1 MHHRPSVK
9 CLLLPLLLLMALTA
23 GAQKLRISGVVRDS
37 IANEVLPAVTIRLD
51 SSGYGANTNLD
62 GEFAIFAPPGTYT
75 LTIRFSGYDE
85 YLLSITLGSE
95 NIDGLDIWLQPVS
108 AGLDVVE
115 ITGDMRNPAHRII
128 RNAAKNRQ
136 HNTMEKIDAYEHEA
150 YTKLVISMDNVTDK
164 LLDNKVIKNV
174 GAVVKEIMN
183 DSTHTDTSKYKIAAF
198 VSESI
203 SKLYYKKPDQKKEE
217 IYAIQTSG
225 VKGSEFNLLS
235 SMFLQINLYDN
246 FIVIMDRQFTSPISD
261 GALLDYDFELMTV
274 ESRGRDSL
282 FGIKIR
288 PRSAQ
293 SLTFEGMIY
302 IENQDWAVTRVE
314 LDMNGDPNINFVE
327 DVRIRQEYIRA
338 DTFWV
343 PSVLDLE
350 VDFQNSFLRREGGSG
365 PGAIGRTST
374 YMYDYVINQPRDPA
388 FYRQEV
394 LEIMADA
401 EEHDSAFWAEKR
413 RSPLDQ
419 SEKLGFQ
426 LVTALKE
433 RGILDFYI
441 NAITFVTWGTKKFK
455 YFEIGPYFYLMG
467 FNQAEGFRTRIGLYT
482 LDDFSK
488 RLKLGGHI
496 AYGFGDKQFKYQLEA
511 KYRLVTKPRLEIGF
525 QKTYEVEQVGFDNFL
540 NNGTSIVQSAL
551 RRVPLTQLNYYH
563 EHRFSIG
570 SDISKGLAGD
580 FYFRTK
586 HFLPAATFQFA
597 YLSGDNLLDRAYTI
611 SEAGAIIRLSFKEK
625 FITSG
630 GNKIYIGTKYP
641 IVNVGYLKGF
651 SGILDGD
658 FDYHHVYVN
667 AQNWARVGRYGWI
680 RYQLRTGQIFG
691 TLPYPSLYSFRGNQT
706 WGYDKYN
713 FNMMNYYE
721 FIADRYATLALEWH
735 LEGFI
740 WNKLPLLKK
749 MKLKETLTYRAAW
762 GTLSGANRAMNNV
775 LVPQPDR
782 TLYSQIA
789 QPPDKIP
796 YMEAGFGIGN
806 IFKVLRFDAIWRLN
820 YQDPLLRHPEL
831 YNNWGKRNNFGVRMD
846 LAIRF

>member
-1 MHHRPSVK
+1 MLHRLSVK
-9 CLLLPLLLLMALTA
+9 HLLFPLLLLMALPA

-37 IANEVLPAVTIRLD
+37 VADETLPAVTIRLD

-85 YLLSITLGSE
+85 YLMPITLGNE

-128 RNAAKNRQ
+128 RNSAKNRQ

-174 GAVVKEIMN
+174 GSVVKEIMN

-274 ESRGRDSL
+274 ESHGRDTL

-288 PRSAQ
+288 PRSEH

-327 DVRIRQEYIRA
+327 DVRIRQEYIKA

-350 VDFQNSFLRREGGSG
+350 VDFQNSFFRREGGSG
-365 PGAIGRTST
+365 PGAIGRTCT
-374 YMYDYVINQPRDPA
+374 YMYDYVINKPRDPA

-394 LEIMADA
+394 LEIMTDA

-419 SEKLGFQ
+419 SEKLGFE
-426 LVTALKE
+426 LVSALKE

-482 LDDFSK
+482 LDDFST
-488 RLKLGGHI
+488 RLKLGGHV
-496 AYGFGDKQFKYQLEA
+496 AYGFGDHQFKYLLEA
-511 KYRLVTKPRLEIGF
+511 KYRVVTKPRLEVGF
-525 QKTYEVEQVGFDNFL
+525 LKTYEVEQVGFENFL

-563 EHRFSIG
+563 EHKFTIS
-570 SDISKGLAGD
+570 SDIKKGLAGD
-580 FYFRTK
+580 FYFRSK
-586 HFLPAATFQFA
+586 YFLPASTFRFS
-597 YLSGDNLLDRAYTI
+597 YLTPDNELGRAYSIT
-611 SEAGAIIRLSFKEK
+611 EAGAVFRISFKEK

-641 IVNVGYLKGF
+641 IVNVGYMQGF
-651 SGILDGD
+651 AGVLDGN
-658 FDYHHVYVN
+658 FDYTHVYAN

-680 RYQLRTGQIFG
+680 RYQLRAGQIFG
-691 TLPYPSLYSFRGNQT
+691 TLPYPNLYSFRGNQT
-706 WGYDKYN
+706 WGYDKYS

-740 WNKLPLLKK
+740 WNKIPLLNK

-762 GTLSGANRAMNNV
+762 GTLSQANRHMNN
-775 LVPQPDR
+775 LMVPQADGSVFR
-782 TLYSQIA
+782 QVA
-789 QPPDKIP
+789 QPPDQIP

-831 YNNWGKRNNFGVRMD
+831 YGNWGKRNNFGVRMD